1 MCTTPFEHDKI
12 QLNTEPVAGGMHG
25 AANTRLHDGP
35 RHSPG
40 RRAKRGQKSGHGG
53 RCSLRARMRSVML
66 SPTSK
71 PDGRPTRLSRTR
83 VIPAKAGIQRCEGSA
98 ARLSQTHVIPA
109 QAGIQ
114 RRTPR
119 HSCESR
125 NPEAGEG
132 RAAQVMSVQGSGER
146 PPIRQ
151 TSTRHVGRGR
161 LQR

>member
-1 MCTTPFEHDKI
+1 
-12 QLNTEPVAGGMHG
+12 
-25 AANTRLHDGP
+25 
-35 RHSPG
+35 
-40 RRAKRGQKSGHGG
+40 
-53 RCSLRARMRSVML
+53 ML

-71 PDGRPTRLSRTR
+71 PGGRPTRLSRTR

-109 QAGIQ
+109 EAGIQ
-114 RRTPR
+114 RRG
-119 HSCESR
+119 
-125 NPEAGEG
+125 GED
-132 RAAQVMSVQGSGER
+132 AQVSSVQGSGER

>member
-1 MCTTPFEHDKI
+1 
-12 QLNTEPVAGGMHG
+12 
-25 AANTRLHDGP
+25 
-35 RHSPG
+35 
-40 RRAKRGQKSGHGG
+40 
-53 RCSLRARMRSVML
+53 ML

-114 RRTPR
+114 RRNRVIPA
-119 HSCESR
+119 
-125 NPEAGEG
+125 EAGIQRRGGGED
-132 RAAQVMSVQGSGER
+132 AQVLSVQGSGER

-161 LQR
+161 LQH